1 MKCRFN
7 IPRFLPGRGE
17 EGVASRERERDADGE
32 IGPGEEGPGKIF
44 WGASNDKMLTRVFSP
59 ESVGAKP
66 AEPR

>member
-1 MKCRFN
+1 MPVQHPE
-7 IPRFLPGRGE
+7 IPLGE
-17 EGVASRERERDADGE
+17 EGVASRERERERCGRRDWAGR
-32 IGPGEEGPGKIF
+32 EEGPGKIF